1 MHTKGVNELVGGA
14 AISTWHDA
22 IFNQKW
28 LWAGQKNEF
37 WTLSAST
44 MPTSAHIS
52 RGCCYSL
59 ALLLWDERRMLYS
72 ICGTTIAKKNYGW
85 CHVNSKL
92 MSLISIGILLC
103 PTGSSDNLWSRV
115 KFVILCCIH
124 IESVSQ
130 FTNRPDHKNV
140 CASIKNV

>member
-1 MHTKGVNELVGGA
+1 MIVGR
-14 AISTWHDA
+14 SE
-22 IFNQKW
+22 KW
-28 LWAGQKNEF
+28 VLDSFSLNYANF
-37 WTLSAST
+37 RPYLSR
-44 MPTSAHIS
+44 M
-52 RGCCYSL
+52 
-59 ALLLWDERRMLYS
+59 LLLASSVVVGWEAYALFNLWHHH
-72 ICGTTIAKKNYGW
+72 CKKNYGW

-115 KFVILCCIH
+115 KFGISFSIH

-140 CASIKNV
+140 CASFKNVYESTYFKRIFEKKS